1 MLLIPDDPVF
11 KSCFIPLEQPLF
23 YSLQYWYTTELTDS
37 QMATVR
43 DAYDSWGE
51 IEQMLP
57 PRFRAQA
64 PEADGEDDD
73 YVLEGVAG
81 QRLTRLYAVEAG
93 DRVGRLEACYTM
105 LRQAQLDRWPH
116 PLADILRE
124 INALGSSPD
133 RTDGVD
139 LVDSL
144 RRVLRVLS
152 LQAPPHLLASIRQ
165 AAPSGP
171 VKTIAL
177 NAEQE
182 QEYRVYCEKVVHVLS
197 AGDRFTYTTHRLLYP
212 V

>member
-1 MLLIPDDPVF
+1 MFLIPDDPVF

-37 QMATVR
+37 QMRTVR

-57 PRFRAQA
+57 LRFRAHV
-64 PEADGEDDD
+64 PEAAFEEED

-93 DRVGRLEACYTM
+93 DRVRRLEACYTM
-105 LRQAQLDRWPH
+105 LRQAQLDGWSN

-124 INALGSSPD
+124 INESGSGPD
-133 RTDGVD
+133 GGEGVD
-139 LVDSL
+139 LVDCL

-152 LQAPPHLLASIRQ
+152 LQAPPHLLAGIRQ
-165 AAPSGP
+165 AAPAGP
-171 VKTIAL
+171 VKMMAL
-177 NAEQE
+177 NAQQE
-182 QEYRVYCEKVVHVLS
+182 QEYWAYCEKVVHALS
-197 AGDRFTYTTHRLLYP
+197 AGDRFTYTTHRSLYA